1 MYTQCPHCR
10 SIYRVGAD
18 ALAAARGELRCGQCG
33 KLFDSFATLTE
44 RLPDQVDALP
54 RRLAE
59 AAPPLLAVPA
69 YTPPDAAPDPLDLL
83 PTPGPDIRR
92 EPELPRALPRE
103 ALIEVGVLPESM
115 GRRTPTLEPAAPA
128 FAADFRP
135 DRPQA
140 TAAAGPGVLAGLLL
154 LGLGGLAA
162 AQLALLGQ
170 SLWLPSF
177 PRVEAWLTTV
187 CEPLGC
193 RIGRPPDL
201 TQIRLVGT
209 GVRAHPSRSDAV
221 VLLASL
227 QNAGVTATPWP
238 QIEVIAQDHRGSTVA
253 VRRFAAREYLSGPEV
268 AGRRFEPASVVP
280 IQFELVAPPAATG
293 GYRFELVGP

>member
-1 MYTQCPHCR
+1 MYTQCPQCR
-10 SIYRVGAD
+10 SIYRVGAE

-33 KLFDSFATLTE
+33 KLFDGFATLTE

-83 PTPGPDIRR
+83 PTPGPGIRR

-103 ALIEVGVLPESM
+103 ALIEAGVLPESA
-115 GRRTPTLEPAAPA
+115 GRRAPSLEPATPG

-135 DRPQA
+135 ERPQA
-140 TAAAGPGVLAGLLL
+140 PPSTGTGTLAGLLL
-154 LGLGGLAA
+154 LGLGALAT

-177 PRVEAWLTTV
+177 PRIETWLTQA

-201 TQIRLVGT
+201 TQVRLVGK
-209 GVRAHPSRSDAV
+209 GVRPHPSRSDAV

-227 QNAGVTATPWP
+227 QNAGVSAAPWP
-238 QIEVIAQDHRGSTVA
+238 QIEVVALDHLGSTVA
-253 VRRFAAREYLSGPEV
+253 IRRFGAREYLSGPEV
-268 AGRRFEPASVVP
+268 ATRRFEPASVVP
-280 IQFELVAPPAATG
+280 IQFELLTPPTATG